1 MSAILHHS
9 ALQPA
14 RLRADARPPGR
25 REGSQIRLGWPGL
38 DPTMLCLDIL
48 IFDDS
53 WSHAAPN
60 GNDPVGNRY
69 AEAIAAVT
77 TLARWMRTGRQKI
90 AILHFD
96 HPRVPVVGPHRL
108 DRRND
113 LQTLRAALSIPVGVV
128 GSSELTPAMMAA
140 NHLAEQHPDHTTRCT
155 VFSDFELTDRIA
167 AQPCDEFR
175 RFPGRVHAVALNAY
189 PPDVLTG
196 IPNVTVTRVA
206 SDDPPGMLAAALM
219 HSLATGRR
227 GARNPVLRG
236 PKRSRGSA
244 SL

>member
-25 REGSQIRLGWPGL
+25 REGSRIRLGWPGL
-38 DPTMLCLDIL
+38 DPTTPCLDIL

-53 WSHAAPN
+53 WSLAAPN

-69 AEAIAAVT
+69 AEATIAVT

-96 HPRVPVVGPHRL
+96 HPRVPVVGPRRL

-113 LQTLRAALSIPVGVV
+113 LQGILAALSTPDGGI

-140 NHLAEQHPDHTTRCT
+140 NRLAEQHPDHTTRCT
-155 VFSDFELTDRIA
+155 VFSDFELTDRSA
-167 AQPCDEFR
+167 AQPYDELC
-175 RFPGRVHAVALNAY
+175 RFPGRVHAVALNAD
-189 PPDVLTG
+189 PPDALTG
-196 IPNVTVTRVA
+196 IPNVTVTQVG

-236 PKRSRGSA
+236 PKQSRGSA
-244 SL
+244 PL